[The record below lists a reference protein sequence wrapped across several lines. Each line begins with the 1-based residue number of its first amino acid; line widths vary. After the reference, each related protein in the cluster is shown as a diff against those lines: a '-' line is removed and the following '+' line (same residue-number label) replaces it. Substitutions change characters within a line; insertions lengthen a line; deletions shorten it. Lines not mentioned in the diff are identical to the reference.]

1 MMEEGAS
8 GGNPE
13 KPAAAD
19 GGSGSV
25 GAGAAAAA
33 DPKAALTEDVNGSGA
48 ELWKEDSSRMDKSSL
63 GLGVARF
70 TNVEDWKC
78 HCSSCCH
85 VSED

>member
-13 KPAAAD
+13 KPAATD

-25 GAGAAAAA
+25 GAAAAA

-48 ELWKEDSSRMDKSSL
+48 ELWKEDSSRMDKKQLWIGCCQVYQCRVLEVSL
-63 GLGVARF
+63 FLMYIRGLKF
-70 TNVEDWKC
+70 
-78 HCSSCCH
+78 
-85 VSED
+85 